1 MANNDKISKLAKQR
15 EALKKQALESQKKVD
30 EYEEKLA
37 VQIGQMALAKNLDQ
51 LGETKLM
58 SAFETIANENNLK

>member
-51 LGETKLM
+51 LGEAKLM